1 MNLPAVPQGNATP
14 AAVNPGMSISE
25 LTAVAKQV
33 AASRL
38 FPGVENEQAAF
49 TLMLLCQAE
58 GLHPINAMRRYHIIK
73 GRPSMRADA
82 MQAEF
87 QRQGGMVRWVESTND
102 ACTATFFHPTHA
114 PDPGFTVSV
123 RMADMVAAK
132 VTESNPNYAKWP
144 RQMLRARVISEGV
157 RAVLPGVVVGIYSD
171 VEVEDMA
178 AERMQASQ
186 AKYDPAPPAI
196 DVTPAQPPETPA
208 GGDGRSYDQV
218 IHDAVAWVNEQVMAE
233 ASKFGVTAENDELLN
248 LSDLEYRLHSECDR
262 AGLTPKGESRK
273 ATTPDARAKKLD
285 ALYHGHPNALK
296 KLLKTLGTT
305 FVSNASEKIRAQAG
319 VGDACE
325 EALSN

>member
-1 MNLPAVPQGNATP
+1 MSNLPAVPHQTP
-14 AAVNPGMSISE
+14 APAVPAVGTGLSIAE

-87 QRQGGMVRWVESTND
+87 QRQGGVVAWLESSND
-102 ACTATFFHPTHA
+102 VCSARFTHPAHA
-114 PDPGFTVSV
+114 PEGFVVTV
-123 RMADMVAAK
+123 RLAELHAAG
-132 VTESNPNYAKWP
+132 VTQSNPNYARWP
-144 RQMLRARVISEGV
+144 RQMLRARAISEGV

-178 AERMQASQ
+178 MERAQLQSRPETPQA
-186 AKYDPAPPAI
+186 AI
-196 DVTPAQPPETPA
+196 DVTPPSGPPLAE
-208 GGDGRSYDQV
+208 V
-218 IHDAVAWVNEQVMAE
+218 LKDARIWA
-233 ASKFGVTAENDELLN
+233 NDELLRAASTYGQTVEDEQ
-248 LSDLEYRLHSECDR
+248 LLLDADLETWTYGECVR
-262 AGLTPKGESRK
+262 RGLIP
-273 ATTPDARAKKLD
+273 ATTNGKGPNPATRSRQLE
-285 ALYHGHPNALK
+285 NALVSQPAVVRSVVTGLAK
-296 KLLKTLGTT
+296 GFLAEAREKL
-305 FVSNASEKIRAQAG
+305 RAQAG
-319 VGDACE
+319 VGEAFE

>member
-1 MNLPAVPQGNATP
+1 MNLPAVQQGNATP
-14 AAVNPGMSISE
+14 ATVNPGMSISE

-87 QRQGGMVRWVESTND
+87 QRQGGTIRWAESSND
-102 ACTATFFHPTHA
+102 VCAATFTHPTHA
-114 PDPGFTVSV
+114 PEGFTVTV
-123 RMADMVAAK
+123 KLAELAAAG
-132 VTESNPNYAKWP
+132 VTQSNPNYAKWP
-144 RQMLRARVISEGV
+144 RQMLRARAISEGV

-171 VEVEDMA
+171 VEVEDMV
-178 AERMQASQ
+178 AERAQASK
-186 AKYDPAPPAI
+186 ARHDPDPI

-248 LSDLEYRLHSECDR
+248 LSELEYRLHSECDR
-262 AGLTPKGESRK
+262 AGLCPKNESRK
-273 ATTPDARAKKLD
+273 ATTPEGRAKKLD
-285 ALYHGHPNALK
+285 ALYHGHPNAIK
-296 KLLKTLGTT
+296 KLLKGLGTT
-305 FVSNASEKIRAQAG
+305 FIANATEKIQAEARK
-319 VGDACE
+319 GDAYE